1 VSGRQMI
8 ATRTFLEMRDPAA
21 LRPGRTP
28 DVPFAL
34 ERMDGCPP
42 ALWRFLYIEV
52 GRRYRWID
60 RLDWTD
66 AEIAAYLADPAVSLW
81 ILTVDDQPAG
91 YFELRR
97 DADGGVE
104 IAYLGV
110 IHHFHGQG
118 LGGHLLTT
126 ATREAWALRPTRV
139 WVHTSDLDDPAALP
153 NYLARGFQITHTEN
167 YIVAI

>member
-1 VSGRQMI
+1 MV
-8 ATRTFLEMRDPAA
+8 ATRTYLEMREPDA
-21 LRPGRTP
+21 LRPGRPPT
-28 DVPFAL
+28 VTFTL
-34 ERMDGCPP
+34 ERVDSCPP

-81 ILTVDDQPAG
+81 ILTIEDQPAG
-91 YFELRR
+91 YFELRH
-97 DADGGVE
+97 DAEGGVE

-110 IHHFHGQG
+110 IRAFHGRG

-126 ATREAWALRPTRV
+126 ATREAWALKPTRV
-139 WVHTSDLDDPAALP
+139 WLHTSDLDDSAALP
-153 NYLARGFQITHTEN
+153 NYLSRGFVITHREN
-167 YIVAI
+167 HIVAV